1 MVRLTLKQR
10 ILLVLCLIVAILLA
24 ILGGIVYP
32 VAKKIYHLQNE
43 IDKIEAELEKRYENS
58 QKLQRTVRELDTVKK
73 DVDELSKTIIKA
85 GGELGL
91 ITELEK
97 LAEANRVS
105 QNLNVALKEIPKE
118 ERRAGLTHYYFLTFS
133 NTGEFANLARYLSE
147 LEKMPVYFIT
157 DNIRW
162 EKSKSDKIVKS
173 TLTLNF
179 NSMVYVEP
187 ASVKK

>member
-1 MVRLTLKQR
+1 MARLALKQR
-10 ILLVLCLIVAILLA
+10 ILLMLGLIVAVLLA

-32 VAKKIYHLQNE
+32 VAKKIYHLQRE
-43 IDKIEAELEKRYENS
+43 INKIEAELEKRYENS
-58 QKLQRTVRELDTVKK
+58 QKLQRTVRELDTVNKNVS
-73 DVDELSKTIIKA
+73 DLSQTIIQA

-97 LAEANRVS
+97 LAEASHIS

-118 ERRAGLTHYYFLTFS
+118 ERRADFTHYYFLTFS
-133 NTGEFANLARYLSE
+133 NTGEFANLVSYLSG
-147 LEKMPVYFIT
+147 LEKMPFYLIT

-162 EKSKSDKIVKS
+162 EKSKADKSGKTTMS
-173 TLTLNF
+173 LNF
-179 NSMVYVEP
+179 NSIIYVEP